1 MKKVWYFTFL
11 LFGACQDKNVMKYEK
26 IFQANLGTNIHEIGS
41 NIPILKSYTNR
52 RGLTDELLADF
63 PALFVED
70 HKLYVTDPYNK
81 KVNVFSL
88 GKDNKLFF
96 SIPNKGER
104 YEFARP
110 YQSFVDRYGNIY
122 VLAAQTDY
130 ESQEILNFEGVESN
144 TPVSTKKPELLQQE
158 RNYYIYKFSPKGE
171 FLLRFGYNGIN
182 SEPMPMPI
190 RLSGDTFGNVYV
202 YFYEM
207 VSNSMAFPLV
217 RRYSRNGDFNFEFN
231 TRSVKIDTN
240 ANDIYYRGSI
250 VSMHNLIEDDQLIV
264 LSEYQPLTNSK
275 GEEVPAFIENI
286 WSSLNVYSILENN
299 FTTQLMTFSRIT
311 PEILGTDLKQRIF
324 LQVYDVKKDMIKF
337 IVIDS
342 TTPEPVELFAPIYSS
357 YYILGNYFIDSQGNL
372 YSPIIDRNQ
381 NFILLQWKV
390 K

>member
-1 MKKVWYFTFL
+1 MKKAWYFTFL
-11 LFGACQDKNVMKYEK
+11 LFGACQDKNIMEYEK
-26 IFQANLGTNIHEIGS
+26 IFQASLGTNINEIGS

-52 RGLTDELLADF
+52 RGLTDELLVDF
-63 PALFVED
+63 PALFVENN
-70 HKLYVTDPYNK
+70 KLYVTDPYNK
-81 KVNVFSL
+81 KVSVFSL

-96 SIPNKGER
+96 SIPNKGDR

-130 ESQEILNFEGVESN
+130 ESQEILNFEGIEAN
-144 TPVSTKKPELLQQE
+144 TSAKKTDLLQQE
-158 RNYYIYKFSPKGE
+158 QNYYIYKFSPKGA

-182 SEPMPMPI
+182 SKPMPMPI

-202 YFYEM
+202 YFYET
-207 VSNSMAFPLV
+207 VSNNMVFPLV

-240 ANDIYYRGSI
+240 VNDISYKGSI
-250 VSMHNLIEDDQLIV
+250 VSMHNLIDDDQVIV

-275 GEEVPAFIENI
+275 GEEVPPFIENI

-311 PEILGTDLKQRIF
+311 PEILGTDFKQRIF
-324 LQVYDVKKDMIKF
+324 LQAYDIKKDMIKF

-342 TTPEPVELFAPIYSS
+342 TTSEPIELFAPIYSS
-357 YYILGNYFIDSQGNL
+357 YYILGNYFLDSQGNL

-381 NFILLQWKV
+381 NFILLQWKA